1 MKIIEKTTEFRIG
14 QETAV
19 AIGKFDGF
27 HRGHQKLLNRI
38 KEQKER
44 GLAAVVFTFVPS
56 PAAFFSFPCR
66 GRRGVL
72 FHFRLS
78 RQARPRARSQYRKA
92 AGTGRRGVP

>member
-44 GLAAVVFTFVPS
+44 GLASVVFTFVPS
-56 PAAFFSFPCR
+56 PAAFFSKEPEQD
-66 GRRGVL
+66 L
-72 FHFRLS
+72 TTIEEK
-78 RQARPRARSQYRKA
+78 RKILKK
-92 AGTGRRGVP
+92 PELII